1 MDALEQAAKYLA
13 EYQQGHDRW
22 IEKIC
27 LSHRVPKPGLLKDL
41 AQTYAL
47 VSIADSLHEL
57 TVQGLCRSAEAIE
70 ANKQTDSLYHAVA
83 ELSHQ
88 IKRVVESP
96 RPHTG

>member
-57 TVQGLCRSAEAIE
+57 TVQGLMHTTENNE
-70 ANKQTDSLYHAVA
+70 ANG
-83 ELSHQ
+83 LSNKTNH
-88 IKRVVESP
+88 ILEEIAHRLKERE
-96 RPHTG
+96 